1 MGDRDG
7 KEWVVITASLS
18 MGSCQ
23 IAHIYTVLLDQK
35 TASLAEGH
43 CACIPLHWLTILAV
57 LLPLAFR
64 SIRYIRLGSSAAK
77 WIEID
82 RISGLISQMIYDD
95 L

>member
-23 IAHIYTVLLDQK
+23 IAHLYTVLLDQK

-57 LLPLAFR
+57 LLLAFR
-64 SIRYIRLGSSAAK
+64 IRLAAAQRNGLK
-77 WIEID
+77 STE
-82 RISGLISQMIYDD
+82 SQGLISHMKYDD